1 MQKIASLVL
10 SVCLG
15 LSFLSMPCFADDV
28 AFSGVKLADAK
39 GKQADARLILE
50 DSKHDL
56 LIRVADHDF
65 VDIPYDHLDKF
76 SYEYTKKHRITT
88 GAIVMVASL
97 GAGAV
102 VMMTKSKSHWLYIDY
117 RDGDVPKTVVL
128 RMEKGQYKKIC
139 DAIQAHT
146 GKAVHY
152 EGDAGRAKK
161 A

>member
-1 MQKIASLVL
+1 MRTISLTLCLALAVTAST
-10 SVCLG
+10 
-15 LSFLSMPCFADDV
+15 CFAEDV
-28 AFSGVKLADAK
+28 AFNGVKLADAK

-50 DSKHDL
+50 DSHNDL
-56 LIRVADHDF
+56 LIRVADKDF

-117 RDGDVPKTVVL
+117 HDQDVPKTIVL

-146 GKAVHY
+146 GKTVQY
-152 EGDAGRAKK
+152 EGEASKGKK